1 MEYFFRLISRVF
13 IQFMMMSAILIAQF
27 VPAAE
32 IRQRSHNYLLSVGQL
47 KTSSRRK
54 KKLNSFAEKC
64 LFGS

>member
-54 KKLNSFAEKC
+54 KKN
-64 LFGS
+64 